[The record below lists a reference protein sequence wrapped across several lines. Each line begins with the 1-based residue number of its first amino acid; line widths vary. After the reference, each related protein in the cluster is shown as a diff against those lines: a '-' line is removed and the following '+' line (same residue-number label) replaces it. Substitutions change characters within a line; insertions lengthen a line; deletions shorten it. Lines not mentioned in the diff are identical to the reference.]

1 MMALT
6 VKLISISSRIDG
18 DDGGDVGDQDSGV
31 PIVPLLEDCD
41 SE

>member
-31 PIVPLLEDCD
+31 PSPLLEDCD